1 MDIKDE
7 RSAVINRKTTE
18 TSVSL
23 NLALNSTDLSEI
35 DTGVGFLDHML
46 DLFAK
51 HSGMKLKL
59 HVLGDLEVD
68 AHHTVEDV
76 GICLG
81 QALKTALGDKSG
93 IERYGHVL
101 LPMDEA
107 LVAVALDLSGRA
119 YLAFDLPLPTA
130 KVGDFD
136 TELAEEF
143 FRAFASNAS
152 LTLHVRLLAGKNT
165 HHIMEAAFK
174 GLGRAL
180 RLAVEIK
187 DPHSGLPST
196 KGLL

>member
-1 MDIKDE
+1 METKNA
-7 RSAVINRKTTE
+7 RSAVINRETTE
-18 TSVSL
+18 TSVLLSL
-23 NLALNSTDLSEI
+23 AIGSTGPSEI
-35 DTGVGFLDHML
+35 NTGVGFLDHML
-46 DLFAK
+46 ELLAK
-51 HSGMKLKL
+51 HGGLELKL
-59 HVLGDLEVD
+59 HVRGDLTVD

-81 QALKTALGDKSG
+81 QALKTALGDKFG

-107 LVAVALDLSGRA
+107 LVAIALDLSGRA

-143 FRAFASNAS
+143 FRAFASNGA
-152 LTLHVRLLAGKNT
+152 LTLHVRLLAGKNA
-165 HHIMEAAFK
+165 HHIIEAAFK

-180 RLAVEIK
+180 RLAVEVK

>member
-1 MDIKDE
+1 METAKT
-7 RSAVINRKTTE
+7 RSAVINRE
-18 TSVSL
+18 TKETGISL
-23 NLALNSTDLSEI
+23 SLALDSNGQSEI
-35 DTGVGFLDHML
+35 NTGVGFLDHML
-46 DLFAK
+46 DLLVK
-51 HSGMKLKL
+51 HGGMELKLK
-59 HVLGDLEVD
+59 VRGDLAVD

-81 QALKTALGDKSG
+81 QAFKTALGDKFG

-101 LPMDEA
+101 LPMDET
-107 LVAVALDLSGRA
+107 LVLVALDLSGRA
-119 YLAFDLPLPTA
+119 FLAYDLPLPTA

-143 FRAFASNAS
+143 FRAFASNGA

-165 HHIMEAAFK
+165 HHIIEAAFK

-187 DPHSGLPST
+187 DPQRGLPST

>member
-1 MDIKDE
+1 METAKT
-7 RSAVINRKTTE
+7 RTAVINRE
-18 TSVSL
+18 TKETGIALSL
-23 NLALNSTDLSEI
+23 TLDSNGQSEI
-35 DTGVGFLDHML
+35 NTGVGFLDHML
-46 DLFAK
+46 DLLAK
-51 HSGMKLKL
+51 HGGMELKL
-59 HVLGDLEVD
+59 HARGDLAVD

-81 QALKTALGDKSG
+81 QALKTALGDKYG

-107 LVAVALDLSGRA
+107 LVLVALDLSGRA
-119 YLAFDLPLPTA
+119 FLAYDLPLPTA

-143 FRAFASNAS
+143 FRAFASNGA
-152 LTLHVRLLAGKNT
+152 LTLHVRLLAGNNT
-165 HHIMEAAFK
+165 HHIIEAAFK

-187 DPHSGLPST
+187 DPQRGLPST